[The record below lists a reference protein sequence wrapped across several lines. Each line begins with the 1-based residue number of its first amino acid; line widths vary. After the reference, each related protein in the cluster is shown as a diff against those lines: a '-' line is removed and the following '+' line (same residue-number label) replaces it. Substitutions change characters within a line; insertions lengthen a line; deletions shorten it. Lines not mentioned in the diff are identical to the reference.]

1 VRPRRRPRVAVGLA
15 AILLLATPPAR
26 ASDTA
31 PQDFATATALFEQ
44 GSRLLDAGRY
54 AEACPRLE
62 AAQRLV
68 QGIGVTLY
76 LAECY
81 EQTGRLVS
89 AWVQFDK
96 ARALAESRLD
106 RRAEL
111 ARGRAA
117 SLWPRLPKLILVVPP
132 GADLPGLVVTDDGEP
147 VDHAAFNVERPAEQR
162 THHVRARAPDRTPW
176 ETAVVVTA
184 VPDTTR
190 VEVPQLQDSSDVGS
204 PSTGGPAVLAPKGSD
219 GSAASPGGGAD
230 RHAAMALPPLQSG
243 RPSTQRVVGI
253 ALFGVGVAGL
263 VTGAVFGLDA
273 KSRMDDSNASGHCQP
288 DNHCDATGLSERSSA
303 LTAAT
308 ISTIGFIG
316 GVAFLGGGA
325 ALYSTAPDD
334 RPPVIGLMARSE
346 HGGASVGLE
355 GRW

>member
-1 VRPRRRPRVAVGLA
+1 VTPRRRPRVAVGLA
-15 AILLLATPPAR
+15 AILLFATPPAR

-81 EQTGRLVS
+81 EQTGHLVS

-96 ARALAESRLD
+96 ARALAESRQD

-117 SLWPRLPKLILVVPP
+117 SLWPRLPKLMLVVPA
-132 GADLPGLVVTDDGEP
+132 GADVPGLVVTDDGEP
-147 VDHAAFNVERPAEQR
+147 VDHAAYNVERPAEPR
-162 THHVRARAPDRTPW
+162 MHHVRARAPDRTPW
-176 ETAVVVTA
+176 ETAVVIA
-184 VPDTTR
+184 AAPDTTR
-190 VEVPQLQDSSDVGS
+190 VEVPQLPDSSVVAS
-204 PSTGGPAVLAPKGSD
+204 PPTGGPAVLAPKGPD
-219 GSAASPGGGAD
+219 RSAANPGGAD
-230 RHAAMALPPLQSG
+230 RPVAMALPPLQSG

-253 ALFGVGVAGL
+253 ALFGVGAAGL
-263 VTGAVFGLDA
+263 VTGAVFGIDA
-273 KSRMDDSNASGHCQP
+273 KSKMDDSNASGHCQP

-316 GVAFLGGGA
+316 GVAFLAGGA
-325 ALYSTAPDD
+325 ALYLTAPDD
-334 RPPVIGLMARSE
+334 RPPVIGLMARSVP
-346 HGGASVGLE
+346 GGASVGLE